1 VGKTSNLPQIFKE
14 RCDSEAHN
22 FKMAHHI
29 DKAIADV
36 SSMINVLKD
45 GTKLGGIIHRV
56 LMQFRE
62 KIDEL

>member
-1 VGKTSNLPQIFKE
+1 
-14 RCDSEAHN
+14 
-22 FKMAHHI
+22 MAHHI